1 LLLQRMVVMR
11 AFQTI
16 FNLYAMDH
24 QKPCDRRL
32 FSIPSSLP
40 KFILAWVLTVLMIAL
55 QGCVFSPPQR
65 MPAPATQ
72 APLFL
77 PPTSAPLRNEPSQTP
92 EQFQPTPTLPCVDS
106 LTFISDL
113 TIPDG
118 SIIQAGASIDK
129 RWEVENSGTC
139 NWESGYFLRLIAGDE
154 LGAGSQLALTPARS
168 GTRTV
173 IRILFQ
179 APAEPGNY
187 RSAWQAHNPQG
198 QPFGDPIFIDIVV
211 EP

>member
-1 LLLQRMVVMR
+1 MR
-11 AFQTI
+11 VLRT
-16 FNLYAMDH
+16 NCNHNAMDH
-24 QKPCDRRL
+24 QKSFTRGL

-40 KFILAWVLTVLMIAL
+40 NFIPALVLTVLIIL
-55 QGCVFSPPQR
+55 QGCTFSHPQR
-65 MPAPATQ
+65 VPPPATDV
-72 APLFL
+72 PLFL
-77 PPTSAPLRNEPSQTP
+77 PPTSAPLRTDFSPSP
-92 EQFQPTPTLPCVDS
+92 ELFQPTPNLPCVDS
-106 LTFISDL
+106 LTFINDL

-118 SIIQAGASIDK
+118 SVIQAGASIDK

-154 LGAGSQLALTPARS
+154 LGAGSKLALTPARS

-179 APAEPGNY
+179 APAELGTY

-198 QPFGDPIFIDIVV
+198 QAFGDPIFIEIVV
-211 EP
+211 ES

>member
-1 LLLQRMVVMR
+1 MPAL
-11 AFQTI
+11 
-16 FNLYAMDH
+16 
-24 QKPCDRRL
+24 
-32 FSIPSSLP
+32 
-40 KFILAWVLTVLMIAL
+40 VLTVLIIF
-55 QGCVFSPPQR
+55 QGCTFSPPQR
-65 MPAPATQ
+65 IPPPASD

-77 PPTSAPLRNEPSQTP
+77 PPTSAPLRTESSPIP
-92 EQFQPTPTLPCVDS
+92 ELSQPTPTLPCVDM
-106 LTFISDL
+106 LTFIGDL

-139 NWESGYFLRLIAGDE
+139 NWESDYFLRLIAGDE

-179 APAEPGNY
+179 APTEPGNY